1 MVFSSQIFIF
11 LFLPIVL
18 IIYFLLGKKLKN
30 LFLLLSSLVFYIWT
44 GPKYILL
51 LIFTILINYIFGI
64 IIDNYKSKSNIK
76 LAKLSLGFGI
86 IINLAILFYYK
97 YFDFSINVVNKFF
110 NTSFSIQKIAL
121 PLGISFFVF
130 QGISYIVDIYRD
142 EAKVNKNFLE
152 IALYISFFPKL
163 VSGPIIK
170 YKSISDQLKSRTTSL
185 HQFSYGVER
194 FAFGLAKKVI
204 ISDILGSTVDT
215 IFNLSNNGI
224 DTRTAWIGI
233 ISYTLQIY
241 FDFSGYSDMAIG
253 LAHMFGFTFMENFNY
268 PYISKS
274 ISEFWRRWHISL
286 STWFKEYVY
295 IPLGGNR
302 TKYVYLNLF
311 IVFTLTG
318 IWHGASY
325 NFIIWGFWHGIFIV
339 LERFIRNKDFYK
351 KIPNLIKTFI
361 TLFIV
366 IIGWVLFRASDISQ
380 AINYLSIMFN
390 FKTFNNLTFTYKY
403 FLNLKLIT
411 WIVVGIVLSTPIY
424 KIIDTKYKDKML
436 FEIIKTALILALFI
450 ISIIFIVNSTYSPFI
465 YFQF

>member
-11 LFLPIVL
+11 AFLPIVL
-18 IIYFLLGKKLKN
+18 MIYFLLGKKLKN
-30 LFLLLSSLVFYIWT
+30 LFLLLASLVFYAWT

-51 LIFTILINYIFGI
+51 LVFSILINYIYGI
-64 IIDNYKSKSNIK
+64 IISNYKSKNNIK
-76 LAKLSLGFGI
+76 LAKLYLIFGV
-86 IINLAILFYYK
+86 IINLAMLFYYK
-97 YFDFSINVVNKFF
+97 YFDFSVSIVNKFF
-110 NTSFSIQKIAL
+110 NTSFVIEKIAL

-142 EAKVNKNFLE
+142 EAKVNKNLLE
-152 IALYISFFPKL
+152 VALYLSFFPKL

-170 YKSISDQLKSRTTSL
+170 YKSISDQLSSRTVTL
-185 HQFSYGVER
+185 QRFSYGVER
-194 FAFGLAKKVI
+194 FVFGLAKKVI
-204 ISDILGSTVDT
+204 ISDILGSTADT
-215 IFNLSNNGI
+215 IFNLSNQGI
-224 DTRTAWIGI
+224 DTGTAWIGI
-233 ISYTLQIY
+233 IAYTLQIY

-253 LAHMFGFTFMENFNY
+253 IAQMFGFTFMENFNY

-302 TKYVYLNLF
+302 TKFVYLNLF

-325 NFIIWGFWHGIFIV
+325 TYILWGFWHGIFIV
-339 LERFIRNKDFYK
+339 LERLIRNNEFYK
-351 KIPNLIKTFI
+351 KIPGLIKTFI

-366 IIGWVLFRASDISQ
+366 MLGWVLFRASSLSE
-380 AINYLSIMFN
+380 AVNYLAVMFN
-390 FKTFNNLTFTYKY
+390 LKDFNSLSFTYEY
-403 FLNLKLIT
+403 FLNFKLVAWFI
-411 WIVVGIVLSTPIY
+411 VGIVLSTPIFR
-424 KIIDTKYKDKML
+424 IINNKYKDKMCY
-436 FEIIKTALILALFI
+436 EIIKTLLLAVLFI